1 MIEYIENNY
10 KIGLIASTIIT
21 ILGIF
26 SSYIFKSS
34 YVIFSILGLVLGVC
48 SYACARPKM
57 KEEEIDINFK
67 YVGVTILAGVLGL
80 IHHIL
85 YSSIYKSV
93 VELGGGEESLSQI
106 YLNMANVTFPL
117 SFIVNA
123 AIIVFTVLFL
133 KDEERREKILV
144 LKNMSFKKLD
154 ENKEEASKVEPDIVL
169 CRDAETGKEVIWPH
183 SDRYTHC
190 LCLGPTG
197 SGKTSQTIIPFIYQD
212 IQKSNV
218 GITVLEPKG
227 VTKNKMLPAL
237 CK

>member
-1 MIEYIENNY
+1 MIKTIENNY
-10 KIGLIASTIIT
+10 KAGIMASVVMSV
-21 ILGIF
+21 LGIF
-26 SSYIFKSS
+26 FSYLFKGSF
-34 YVIFSILGLVLGVC
+34 IILSILGLALGIV
-48 SYACARPKM
+48 SYASARINM
-57 KEEEIDINFK
+57 SEDDVNLNFK
-67 YVGVTILAGVLGL
+67 L
-80 IHHIL
+80 ISLTMITSLFGFIHQIF
-85 YSSIYKSV
+85 YSSIYKSAMKLS
-93 VELGGGEESLSQI
+93 EEGEFLSEM
-106 YLNMANVTFPL
+106 YANMANSAFFL

-123 AIIVFTVLFL
+123 GILVFLL
-133 KDEERREKILV
+133 LYLRDEERKEKIMA
-144 LKNMSFKKLD
+144 LKDMSFKKI
-154 ENKEEASKVEPDIVL
+154 EAKKEEVSTENPDIVL
-169 CRDAETGKEVIWPH
+169 CKDAETGQDVIWPH